1 MTISSF
7 GAKEGRTKK
16 LMIEKLFNKKKPLIL
31 VVDDSAF
38 MRATF
43 RNFLEDEGYEIV
55 EAENGM
61 EALYLFE
68 KIKPDIVLMDY
79 VMPGI
84 SGVTTCDKLQK
95 LHKGKDTPVI
105 MITSLEDESSVNLA
119 FKSGATDY
127 ISKPINWAV
136 LRQRLSRLI
145 QARNTERTL
154 HQSEAFAL
162 SIIDHAVE
170 GILTMDMEGI
180 IRYINPSGE
189 RMFGYVADNII
200 GRNINILFPKLSYS
214 DFDFT
219 KSEDKFIDKNK
230 EVIGKC
236 KDCSILPVE
245 ITISKFNV
253 DENSY
258 FTIIMRDITERK
270 RYEETIK
277 YQAFYDSLTGLPN
290 RLLLKERIA
299 IEISHCKQNCK
310 KLAVMF
316 LDLDRFKLIND
327 TLGHDIGDKV
337 LKEVA
342 RRLKICVGGNNTIAR
357 IGGDEFV
364 ILLPGL
370 IHEENVGQIAN
381 KVLEVIRQPIIIE
394 NHELYL
400 TISIGIAIYPDDGKD
415 DETLLTNADVAMY
428 RAKEEGK
435 NNFQLYTPALN
446 AKALER
452 LALENSLRRA
462 LEYNEFIVH
471 YQPKVD
477 AKTEEIIGMEALI
490 RWQHPKWGLVS
501 PLRFIPVAEETGL
514 IVPIGEW
521 VLHTACNHNKSLQNA
536 GLPPLTVAVNLSSRQ
551 FELQDLTKIVSK
563 VLEETGLEPKYL
575 ELEITESIAMQSIE
589 HTLKTISKLREMGV
603 KFSIDDFGTGYSSLS
618 QLNNFAVNKLKIDK
632 SFVEKVDGHKDNSVI
647 ASTVLAL
654 GKSLKLGVVA
664 EGVEN
669 QEQADFFKENNCD
682 EMQGYFFGRPMA
694 KEQFQKFYCEK
705 LKILNNNKKML

>member
-1 MTISSF
+1 MIGKIF
-7 GAKEGRTKK
+7 EKK
-16 LMIEKLFNKKKPLIL
+16 NPLIL
-31 VVDDSAF
+31 VVDDSVF
-38 MRATF
+38 MRSTF
-43 RNFLEDEGYEIV
+43 RHFLVNEGYEIV

-61 EALYLFE
+61 DAIYLFE

-84 SGVTTCDKLQK
+84 NGVETCARLQE
-95 LHKGKDTPVI
+95 LIDGKNTPVI
-105 MITSLEDESSVNLA
+105 MITSLEDEDSVNLA
-119 FKSGATDY
+119 FEAGATDY

-136 LRQRLSRLI
+136 LKQRLNRLI
-145 QARNTERTL
+145 KARRTEKDL
-154 HQSEAFAL
+154 DKSEAFAI

-170 GILTMDMEGI
+170 GILNIDLEGMI
-180 IRYINPSGE
+180 KYINPSAE
-189 RMFGYVADNII
+189 KIFGYKAKEIT
-200 GRNINILFPKLSYS
+200 GENINILLPMLSYT
-214 DFDFT
+214 DLNYQ
-219 KSEDKFIDKNK
+219 DKQDKAIDTNK
-230 EVIGKC
+230 EMIGKR
-236 KDCSILPVE
+236 KDNSTLPIE
-245 ITISKFNV
+245 LTISKFNV
-253 DENSY
+253 EENTY
-258 FTIIMRDITERK
+258 FTMIMRDITERK

-299 IEISHCKQNCK
+299 IEISHCKQAGN

-327 TLGHDIGDKV
+327 TLGHDIGDKL
-337 LKEVA
+337 LKETAKKLQMCVA
-342 RRLKICVGGNNTIAR
+342 KDATIAR

-370 IHEENVGQIAN
+370 VHEGNVGQIAS
-381 KVLEVIRQPIIIE
+381 KILEIIRQPVIIDD
-394 NHELYL
+394 HELYL
-400 TISIGIAIYPDDGKD
+400 TISVGITIYPDDGED
-415 DETLLTNADVAMY
+415 DETLITNADVAMY
-428 RAKEEGK
+428 RAKEQGK

-452 LALENSLRRA
+452 LSLENYLRRA
-462 LEYNEFIVH
+462 LEYNEFVVY
-471 YQPKVD
+471 YQPKVN
-477 AKTEEIIGMEALI
+477 AATEEIIGMEALI
-490 RWQHPKWGLVS
+490 RWKHPNWGLV
-501 PLRFIPVAEETGL
+501 PPMKFIPIAEETGL

-521 VLHTACNHNKSLQNA
+521 VLSTACAHNKALQNA

-563 VLEETGLEPKYL
+563 VLQETGLEAEYL
-575 ELEITESIAMQSIE
+575 ELEITESIAMQNVE
-589 HTLKTISKLREMGV
+589 HTLKTISQLRAMGV

-632 SFVEKVDGHKDNSVI
+632 SFVEKVDGSKDNSVI

-654 GKSLKLGVVA
+654 GKSLELDIVA

-669 QEQADFFKENNCD
+669 EDQVRFFKQNNCD

-694 KEQFQKFYCEK
+694 NEDFQKFFREK
-705 LKILNNNKKML
+705 LKNS